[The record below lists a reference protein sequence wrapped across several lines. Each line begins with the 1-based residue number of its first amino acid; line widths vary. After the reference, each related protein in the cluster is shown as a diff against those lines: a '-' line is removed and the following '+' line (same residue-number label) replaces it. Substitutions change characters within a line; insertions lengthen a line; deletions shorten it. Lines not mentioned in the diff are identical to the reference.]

1 MEHGACTEHAMTI
14 SAPVIRYHGSKFR
27 LAPWVIEHFP
37 PHTCYVE
44 SFGGAGGVLMQKP
57 RAYAEVYNDL
67 DGDIVNLFRVL
78 QDEKSRSRL
87 FELLTLTPYA
97 REEFE
102 LAWESA
108 ADPAERARRTIIRA
122 QMGFGSAGATK
133 GKTGFRIDTKREYGT
148 AQALWA
154 EYPESIAEIG
164 ERLTGVL
171 IENRPAIEVMQA
183 HDAASTLHYVDPP
196 YVHDTRY
203 KGATSGRYYRHEMDD
218 QQHIELLSVLL
229 ELEGMVV
236 ISGYPCELYSDILQ
250 GWEQRTTSA
259 RISAGRGTGL
269 RTESIWV
276 NQACQR
282 ASSQPGLFDLLENEQ
297 QAGAP

>member
-1 MEHGACTEHAMTI
+1 MTI

-44 SFGGAGGVLMQKP
+44 PFGGAGGVLMQKP

-78 QDEKSRSRL
+78 QGDHSRAAL
-87 FELLTLTPYA
+87 FHAVTLTPYA

-102 LAWESA
+102 LSWVATD
-108 ADPAERARRTIIRA
+108 DPVERARRTIIRA

-154 EYPESIAEIG
+154 EYPSSIASIG
-164 ERLTGVL
+164 QRLTSVL
-171 IENRPAIEVMQA
+171 IENRPAIEVMKA
-183 HDAASTLHYVDPP
+183 HDAATTLHYVDPP
-196 YVHDTRY
+196 YMHDTRY
-203 KGATSGRYYRHEMDD
+203 KGASSGRYYRHEMDD
-218 QQHIELLSVLL
+218 TQHAELLSALL

-236 ISGYPCELYSDILQ
+236 VSGYPCELYEDLLTD
-250 GWEQRTTSA
+250 WQRHETSS
-259 RISAGRGTGL
+259 RISAGRGTAT
-269 RTESIWV
+269 RTECIWLSP
-276 NQACQR
+276 ACQR
-282 ASSQPGLFDLLENEQ
+282 ASNQPGLFDLLEGEQ
-297 QAGAP
+297 QAGAA